1 MYISAVQ
8 FSHSV
13 MSDSLWPHESQHARP
28 PCPLPP
34 PRVCSNSCP
43 SSWWCHSVISS
54 SVIPFSSCPQF
65 LPESRSFPMSQLFA
79 RGSQSIRVSASASIL
94 LMNIQDWFLL
104 GWTSWISLLSKGLSR
119 VFSSSTIWKHSVLQR
134 LWARVQVRD
143 KKRPSWCLQ
152 SSLTG

>member
-13 MSDSLWPHESQHARP
+13 MSDPLWPHESQHARP

-43 SSWWCHSVISS
+43 SSWWCHPVISS

-79 RGSQSIRVSASASIL
+79 RGSQSIGVSAFASVL
-94 LMNIQDWFLL
+94 PMNTQDWSPLK
-104 GWTSWISLLSKGLSR
+104 WTSWISLQSLKKKKFQPAPNQLQAGIYAISLLHRQGSLGYPSP
-119 VFSSSTIWKHSVLQR
+119 SSSPLR
-134 LWARVQVRD
+134 L
-143 KKRPSWCLQ
+143 P
-152 SSLTG
+152 